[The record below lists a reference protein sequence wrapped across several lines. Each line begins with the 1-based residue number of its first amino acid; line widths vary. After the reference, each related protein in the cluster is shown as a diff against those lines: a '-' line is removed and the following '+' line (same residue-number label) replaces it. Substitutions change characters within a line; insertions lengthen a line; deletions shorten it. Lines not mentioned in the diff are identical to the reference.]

1 LRDLAPHQPPRS
13 RRSDMTSTTPK
24 TFFITGVSSGFGR
37 SLAVEAL
44 AAGYRVVGTVR
55 NAAAATAFNG
65 LHEGRAFAKIL
76 DVTDHAGVAAI
87 VADVEAEIGAIDV
100 LVNNA
105 GYGMEGIIEE
115 SSMGDLRRQFEVNV
129 FGAVAVIQAVLPFMR
144 RRHAGHIVNIT
155 SMGGHTTFVGLGF
168 YHGSKFALEGI
179 SETLAKEVK
188 GFGIA
193 VTAVAPGMFRTDW
206 SGRSMIRAPRS
217 IADYDGMFEPMRA
230 ARAARSGKQNGDPRM
245 AALAILTLVESA
257 TPPTHLLLGPD
268 AVEAVGAKISA
279 LQGEIAAWKS
289 VSMSTDFQ

>member
-1 LRDLAPHQPPRS
+1 MSLPAPCAMTPTSRS
-13 RRSDMTSTTPK
+13 SKRS
-24 TFFITGVSSGFGR
+24 
-37 SLAVEAL
+37 
-44 AAGYRVVGTVR
+44 AAGAMASVLVTSRISACAVGGIE
-55 NAAAATAFNG
+55 NG
-65 LHEGRAFAKIL
+65 
-76 DVTDHAGVAAI
+76 
-87 VADVEAEIGAIDV
+87 IGAIDV

-105 GYGMEGIIEE
+105 GYGHEGILEE
-115 SSMGDLRRQFEVNV
+115 SSIDDLRRQFEVNV

-144 RRHAGHIVNIT
+144 RRRAGHIVNIT
-155 SMGGHTTFVGLGF
+155 SMGGHTPFAGLGF

-217 IADYDGMFEPMRA
+217 IADYDDMFEPVRA
-230 ARAARSGKQNGDPRM
+230 ARAARSGKQNGDPRL

-257 TPPTHLLLGPD
+257 APPTHLLLGPD
-268 AVEAVGAKISA
+268 AVEAVGAKTSA

>member
-1 LRDLAPHQPPRS
+1 
-13 RRSDMTSTTPK
+13 MTSTTPK

-44 AAGYRVVGTVR
+44 AAGHRVVGTVR
-55 NAAAATAFNG
+55 NAAAATAFTG
-65 LHEGRAFAKIL
+65 LHEGRAFGKIL

-115 SSMGDLRRQFEVNV
+115 SSMDDLRRQFEVNV

-217 IADYDGMFEPMRA
+217 IADYDDMFEPMRA

>member
-1 LRDLAPHQPPRS
+1 
-13 RRSDMTSTTPK
+13 
-24 TFFITGVSSGFGR
+24 
-37 SLAVEAL
+37 
-44 AAGYRVVGTVR
+44 
-55 NAAAATAFNG
+55 
-65 LHEGRAFAKIL
+65 
-76 DVTDHAGVAAI
+76 
-87 VADVEAEIGAIDV
+87 
-100 LVNNA
+100 
-105 GYGMEGIIEE
+105 
-115 SSMGDLRRQFEVNV
+115 
-129 FGAVAVIQAVLPFMR
+129 MR

-217 IADYDGMFEPMRA
+217 IADYDDMFEPMRA

>member
-1 LRDLAPHQPPRS
+1 
-13 RRSDMTSTTPK
+13 MTSTTPK

-44 AAGYRVVGTVR
+44 AAGHRVVGTVR
-55 NAAAATAFNG
+55 NAAAATAFTA
-65 LHEGRAFAKIL
+65 LHEGRAFAKIV

-105 GYGMEGIIEE
+105 GYGMEGVIEE
-115 SSMGDLRRQFEVNV
+115 SSMDDLRRQFEVNV

-144 RRHAGHIVNIT
+144 RRRAGHIVNIT

-206 SGRSMIRAPRS
+206 SGRSMIRAARS
-217 IADYDGMFEPMRA
+217 IADYDDMFEPMRA
-230 ARAARSGKQNGDPRM
+230 ARAARSGKQKGDPRM
-245 AALAILTLVESA
+245 AALAILTLVDSA

-268 AVEAVGAKISA
+268 AVEAVEAKISA
-279 LQGEIAAWKS
+279 LQADITAWKS

>member
-1 LRDLAPHQPPRS
+1 
-13 RRSDMTSTTPK
+13 MTSTSPK

-44 AAGYRVVGTVR
+44 AAGHRVVGTVR
-55 NAAAATAFNG
+55 NAAAATAFTG

-115 SSMGDLRRQFEVNV
+115 SSMDDLRRQFEVNV

-144 RRHAGHIVNIT
+144 RRRAGHIVDIT
-155 SMGGHTTFVGLGF
+155 SMGGHTTFIGLGF

-217 IADYDGMFEPMRA
+217 IADYDDMFEPMRA

-245 AALAILTLVESA
+245 AALAILTLVDSA

-268 AVEAVGAKISA
+268 AVEAVEAKISA
-279 LQGEIAAWKS
+279 LQADITAWKS

>member
-1 LRDLAPHQPPRS
+1 
-13 RRSDMTSTTPK
+13 MTSTTRK
-24 TFFITGVSSGFGR
+24 TFFITGVSSGFGH
-37 SLAVEAL
+37 SLALEAL
-44 AAGYRVVGTVR
+44 AAGHRVVGTVR
-55 NAAAATAFNG
+55 NAAAAAAFTG
-65 LHEGRAFAKIL
+65 LHEGRAFARVL
-76 DVTDHAGVAAI
+76 DVTDHAGVAAT
-87 VADVEAEIGAIDV
+87 VADVEAEIGPIDV

-115 SSMGDLRRQFEVNV
+115 ASMDDLRRQFEVNV
-129 FGAVAVIQAVLPFMR
+129 FGAVAVMQAVLPFMR
-144 RRHAGHIVNIT
+144 RRRAGHIVNIT

-217 IADYDGMFEPMRA
+217 IADYDDMFEPVRA
-230 ARAARSGKQNGDPRM
+230 ARAARSGKQSGDPRK

-257 TPPTHLLLGPD
+257 APPMHLLLGPD
-268 AVEAVGAKISA
+268 AVEAVGAKIST

>member
-1 LRDLAPHQPPRS
+1 
-13 RRSDMTSTTPK
+13 MTSTTPK
-24 TFFITGVSSGFGR
+24 TIFITGVSSGFGH

-44 AAGYRVVGTVR
+44 AVGHRVIGTVR
-55 NAAAATAFNG
+55 NAAAATTFTG

-115 SSMGDLRRQFEVNV
+115 SSMDDLHRQFEVNV

-144 RRHAGHIVNIT
+144 RRRAGHIVNIT

-217 IADYDGMFEPMRA
+217 IADYDDMFEPMRA

-268 AVEAVGAKISA
+268 AIEAVGAKISA
-279 LQGEIAAWKS
+279 LQGEIGAWKS

>member
-1 LRDLAPHQPPRS
+1 
-13 RRSDMTSTTPK
+13 MTSTTPK

-44 AAGYRVVGTVR
+44 AAGHRVVGTVR
-55 NAAAATAFNG
+55 NAAAATAFTA
-65 LHEGRAFAKIL
+65 LHEGRSFAKIV

-105 GYGMEGIIEE
+105 GYGMEGVIEE
-115 SSMGDLRRQFEVNV
+115 SSMDDLRRQFEVNV

-144 RRHAGHIVNIT
+144 RRRAGHIVNIT
-155 SMGGHTTFVGLGF
+155 SMGGHTTFAGLGF

-217 IADYDGMFEPMRA
+217 IADYDDMFEPMRA

>member
-1 LRDLAPHQPPRS
+1 
-13 RRSDMTSTTPK
+13 MTSTTPK

-44 AAGYRVVGTVR
+44 AAGHRVVGTVR
-55 NAAAATAFNG
+55 NAAAATTFIG

-100 LVNNA
+100 LMNNA
-105 GYGMEGIIEE
+105 GYGVEGIIEE
-115 SSMGDLRRQFEVNV
+115 SSMDDLRRQFEVNV

-144 RRHAGHIVNIT
+144 RRRAGHIVNIT

-217 IADYDGMFEPMRA
+217 IADYDNMFEPMRA
-230 ARAARSGKQNGDPRM
+230 VRAARSGKQNGDPRM

-257 TPPTHLLLGPD
+257 TPPMHLLLGPD